1 MAKQR
6 KKKNAKENSS
16 NKRRKKTNG
25 NNSSKLGFFKNFWQE
40 KSPVFKFIAAFAAC
54 IVVFYIVYYSF
65 FFQDYVKP
73 PLLTAQTAIGA
84 VLLNLFGL
92 PVAATGDVLAGAGAS
107 VKVAGGCDGLEA
119 TALLLAAILVFPIP
133 FKFKWPGLLAGAVVL
148 SVLNII
154 RIAGLYV
161 VKLHWPSAVDFM
173 HGQGGL
179 YLFSFVTI
187 LLMLIWANWALKG
200 YQQDIANLKEATT

>member
-1 MAKQR
+1 MAKQG
-6 KKKNAKENSS
+6 KKKSTKENSNEKS
-16 NKRRKKTNG
+16 PKRAKG
-25 NNSSKLGFFKNFWQE
+25 QNSSKLGFLKNFWQE
-40 KSPVFKFIAAFAAC
+40 KSPVFKFITAFAAC
-54 IVVFYIVYYSF
+54 IVLFYILYYSF

-133 FKFKWPGLLAGAVVL
+133 FKFKWPGLLAGLVVL
-148 SVLNII
+148 SILNII

-161 VKLHWPSAVDFM
+161 VKLYWPGAFDFM
-173 HGQGGL
+173 HVQGGL

-200 YQQDIANLKEATT
+200 YQEEITSLKQKA